1 MYRRRNSADTRLSR
15 RGRFVF
21 LGVGGAARVV
31 VGHLG

>member
-21 LGVGGAARVV
+21 LVVGRGGKVV